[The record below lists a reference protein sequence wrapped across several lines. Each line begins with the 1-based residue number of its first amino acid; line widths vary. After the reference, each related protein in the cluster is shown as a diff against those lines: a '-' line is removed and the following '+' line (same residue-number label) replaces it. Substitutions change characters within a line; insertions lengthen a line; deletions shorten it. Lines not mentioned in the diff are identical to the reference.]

1 LGWGR
6 VAHDTLKTQTKLLF
20 MAEMTPFTFGD
31 EVRIIDGEHKG
42 RTGAVGMN
50 DPDMPLVFTI
60 EFGNGSDA
68 EVPLE
73 SLERMADS

>member
-1 LGWGR
+1 
-6 VAHDTLKTQTKLLF
+6 
-20 MAEMTPFTFGD
+20 MAEMTPFTYGD

-42 RTGAVGMN
+42 RTGAVVGMN
-50 DPDMPLVFTI
+50 DPYTPLVFTV

-73 SLERMADS
+73 SLEKMADS

>member
-1 LGWGR
+1 
-6 VAHDTLKTQTKLLF
+6 
-20 MAEMTPFTFGD
+20 MTPFTYGD

-42 RTGAVGMN
+42 RTGAVVGVN
-50 DPDMPLVFTI
+50 DPDMSLVFTI
-60 EFGNGSDA
+60 EFGDGSDA